1 MYVCVCKAVTE
12 KDLQKAINEGARTV
26 RELKEKLKVTE
37 SCGTCLESV
46 QLYVKEVTTSEAA

>member
-12 KDLQKAINEGARTV
+12 RELQKAINEGARTV
-26 RELKEKLKVTE
+26 RELKDKLKITE

-46 QLYVKEVTTSEAA
+46 QLYVKEATTSKAA